1 MHKSYNIKKNINMT
15 YTLITRSLILYILI
29 LILLRIMG
37 KRQLGEMQPYELVIT
52 LIFADLATVPMSDT
66 ALPLIHGIIPLLT
79 LVCIHYLLSLLERK
93 SIYLRKLIN
102 GKPIILIDPKG
113 INYKNLKKCNMNFND
128 LQEALRSNGN
138 FTLEEVLYAIMQTNG
153 TLSVLTRSENNPI
166 NPKSVNIEVEENSLP
181 IIIVSEG
188 KIIKENAKIAKIDQN
203 YITENI
209 KSLGFN
215 SIDELLVLTLTSNGK
230 LYVQGKT
237 GIFKTKD
244 INFKGEW

>member
-1 MHKSYNIKKNINMT
+1 MT

-29 LILLRIMG
+29 LVLIRVMG

-66 ALPLIHGIIPLLT
+66 ALPLVHGIIPLLT
-79 LVCIHYLLSLLERK
+79 LVCLHFLLSLLERK
-93 SIYLRKLIN
+93 SLYLRKIIN

-128 LQEALRSNGN
+128 LQEALRTNGN
-138 FTLEEVLYAIMQTNG
+138 FSLEEVLYAIMQTNG
-153 TLSVLTRSENNPI
+153 SLSVLTRSDFTPI
-166 NPKSVNIEVEENSLP
+166 NANAIDIKIEEASLP

-188 KIIKENAKIAKIDQN
+188 KLINENAKIAKIDDKFIN
-203 YITENI
+203 KEI

-215 SIDELLVLTLTSNGK
+215 SLEELLILTLTSNGK
-230 LYVQGKT
+230 LYIQGKT
-237 GIFKTKD
+237 GTYKTKS
-244 INFKGEW
+244 INYKGEW